1 MLRLAC
7 DNCGK
12 VLEVP
17 ESAGGQKIKCPACGD
32 VRIVPRGKA
41 PGEDDRAAA
50 AGYPSANGP
59 EQRVMMV
66 RQAMFRARPFLFL
79 LLLVVLLG
87 GAAAA
92 IWFGILR
99 TQAPHAR
106 EYSWAGMG
114 TMGVGLLAFMVWKL
128 RTMETSLEI
137 TSKRTIER
145 KGLFSRF
152 TSEVRHQDIR
162 NLQVTQSFFERLMG
176 VGRIGISSAGQDD
189 VEIVADDVPSP
200 DRIRQIIDL
209 YRSL

>member
-79 LLLVVLLG
+79 LLVVVLLG
-87 GAAAA
+87 GVAAGVYFGFWTKQMPYAWGGVGAAA
-92 IWFGILR
+92 L
-99 TQAPHAR
+99 
-106 EYSWAGMG
+106 
-114 TMGVGLLAFMVWKL
+114 GLAAFVVWKL